1 MQALRAFTFW
11 CPINVLV
18 WLIIKVESGQRANTF
33 PQAFRVP
40 SFSISFPLGSFW
52 SAVHR
57 LFIAHL
63 CLQSKFNPSIC
74 IAGFGLSSLSIPS
87 HPLFTCPP
95 RHPTLTSLVPC
106 FKTTQTRFGSAV
118 GMTAYSLSTLALL
131 LYYNWMW
138 SLLTLHRK
146 KRNVTHFIPPTSF
159 PSCISSSPLSHS
171 AIALPSL
178 ARSGAFS
185 WFLISS
191 LKRIGTLSREQCR
204 TEQIANSIPS
214 HVPFPFPS
222 SWFSRW
228 VSVGYPT
235 CWLCWLVSFHVP
247 SRRHNEICIVV
258 LSRMQCHFVLSVW
271 VW

>member
-146 KRNVTHFIPPTSF
+146 KKERYTFHSTHFIPFLYFFVPAF
-159 PSCISSSPLSHS
+159 PLCHCSP
-171 AIALPSL
+171 IARSL
-178 ARSGAFS
+178 AQALSLGSTVVFLYHRS
-185 WFLISS
+185 
-191 LKRIGTLSREQCR
+191 T
-204 TEQIANSIPS
+204 
-214 HVPFPFPS
+214 V
-222 SWFSRW
+222 
-228 VSVGYPT
+228 
-235 CWLCWLVSFHVP
+235 
-247 SRRHNEICIVV
+247 
-258 LSRMQCHFVLSVW
+258 
-271 VW
+271 